1 MWGKLAPAGRLLR
14 CMVSSHKVKTMAKKK
29 KKRPQIN
36 RRKRRRIQFQ
46 QLVFGIIAFII
57 IASFVISL
65 IA

>member
-1 MWGKLAPAGRLLR
+1 
-14 CMVSSHKVKTMAKKK
+14 MVSSRKEKTMAKTR
-29 KKRPQIN
+29 KKRPQID

-46 QLVFGIIAFII
+46 QLVFAIIAFII